1 MKSKLCWS
9 NHIFFAVVGFVG
21 QASCGAAHRFLV
33 GDPRQLPATI
43 ASPNAKKAGYGRSM
57 LLGVEGTKDERGMKD
72 VKESE
77 GCGCLMMSW
86 CLGTTEVLQYR
97 YKYDARTHVTYVCIL

>member
-1 MKSKLCWS
+1 M
-9 NHIFFAVVGFVG
+9 
-21 QASCGAAHRFLV
+21 

-72 VKESE
+72 VKDSE

-97 YKYDARTHVTYVCIL
+97 YRYDARTHVTYVCIL